1 MGGAQ
6 RQAAGCWG
14 LAVVPGYPGHVEAL
28 SPRMQIAPLP
38 VNHAGMRGEDMATA
52 IAWYR
57 PSWAA
62 I

>member
-1 MGGAQ
+1 VAPGI
-6 RQAAGCWG
+6 QAN
-14 LAVVPGYPGHVEAL
+14 VEVL

-38 VNHAGMRGEDMATA
+38 VDHAGMRGEDMATA

>member
-1 MGGAQ
+1 
-6 RQAAGCWG
+6 
-14 LAVVPGYPGHVEAL
+14 
-28 SPRMQIAPLP
+28 MQIAPLP
-38 VNHAGMRGEDMATA
+38 ADHAGMRGEDMATA